1 MARSHRIFA
10 SSIPT
15 GTAPVAT
22 TSGDEPRPLPRPIV
36 TVPPRP
42 GRGRRPAL
50 GLRGTMAIPAA
61 NARTIAARRQA
72 LAVLAGSPDGCT
84 RAEMS
89 RRGFGPAVLNDLL
102 LKRLAIAHMATEVRG
117 GIAIQTRLTITPA
130 GLREIVGGEG
140 DE

>member
-1 MARSHRIFA
+1 
-10 SSIPT
+10 
-15 GTAPVAT
+15 
-22 TSGDEPRPLPRPIV
+22 
-36 TVPPRP
+36 
-42 GRGRRPAL
+42 
-50 GLRGTMAIPAA
+50 MAIPAA

-72 LAVLAGSPDGCT
+72 LAVLADSPDGCT

-102 LKRLAIAHMATEVRG
+102 LKRRDRAYGHREVRC

-130 GLREIVGGEG
+130 GLREIGGGEG

>member
-1 MARSHRIFA
+1 MPSERKI
-10 SSIPT
+10 
-15 GTAPVAT
+15 
-22 TSGDEPRPLPRPIV
+22 
-36 TVPPRP
+36 
-42 GRGRRPAL
+42 
-50 GLRGTMAIPAA
+50 AA
-61 NARTIAARRQA
+61 NRGNARKSTGPRSARGKAHTAQNA
-72 LAVLAGSPDGCT
+72 LRHGLASTAFLERSAPDGCT

>member
-1 MARSHRIFA
+1 
-10 SSIPT
+10 
-15 GTAPVAT
+15 
-22 TSGDEPRPLPRPIV
+22 
-36 TVPPRP
+36 
-42 GRGRRPAL
+42 
-50 GLRGTMAIPAA
+50 MAIPAA

-89 RRGFGPAVLNDLL
+89 RRGFGPAVLNHLL
-102 LKRLAIAHMATEVRG
+102 LKRLAIAHVATEVRG

-130 GLREIVGGEG
+130 GLREIGGGEG